1 MFTTGNVINNPNLTK
16 MTNTPKVKVQKINF
30 MTLKNDKQ
38 NGIGRYK
45 SNIKNHLLVVYISSV
60 IHLNISTQLTK
71 QLTLIAKI
79 YFYSVTSLNVSK
91 IIDRGI

>member
-16 MTNTPKVKVQKINF
+16 MTNTSQDKVQKINF

-38 NGIGRYK
+38 NGIGSYK
-45 SNIKNHLLVVYISSV
+45 SNIKNRLLVVYISSV

-71 QLTLIAKI
+71 Q
-79 YFYSVTSLNVSK
+79 
-91 IIDRGI
+91 